1 MRRGTLRR
9 SVVGTSDHHEAVHR
23 LTLAIKHVSRAD
35 DPADLVNVKQA
46 ERVVSSVE
54 VVSEVVVRRTISV
67 SCQRRANLRPDYQR
81 DMFNTS
87 LTTRRGALLAL
98 VTRDLILAFPVT
110 YLAKTRLNLL

>member
-23 LTLAIKHVSRAD
+23 LTLAVKHVSRAD
-35 DPADLVNVKQA
+35 DSADLVNVKQA
-46 ERVVSSVE
+46 ERVVSSIE
-54 VVSEVVVRRTISV
+54 VVSEVVVRRKISV

-98 VTRDLILAFPVT
+98 VTRDIIWHF
-110 YLAKTRLNLL
+110 R